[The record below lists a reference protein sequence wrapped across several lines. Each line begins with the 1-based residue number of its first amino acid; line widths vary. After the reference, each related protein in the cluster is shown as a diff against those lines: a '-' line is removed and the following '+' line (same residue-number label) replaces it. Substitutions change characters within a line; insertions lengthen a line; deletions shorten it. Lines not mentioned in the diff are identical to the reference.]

1 MFNWNS
7 QKDSPFFTVTR
18 SPVHLNIWLIIELN
32 LCWSEI
38 KVSAKYPIT
47 SNTLNSIWPKEHQM
61 ENKMLF
67 RLNYWVHP
75 LNWLFTF
82 SNKAIKRFIFMKNT
96 FVLLEGGSSRC
107 KLPLT
112 VREIRSKRWRLWHK
126 TAQILFQISLSNG
139 QYKKIAYLFASDYV
153 DCSRKLSFGPRC
165 KL

>member
-1 MFNWNS
+1 MFNRNF
-7 QKDSPFFTVTR
+7 QKESTFFTVTR
-18 SPVHLNIWLIIELN
+18 SPVNLNIWLIIELN
-32 LCWSEI
+32 LRWSEI

-67 RLNYWVHP
+67 RLNYSVHP

-107 KLPLT
+107 KLPPTL
-112 VREIRSKRWRLWHK
+112 REIRSKWWRLK
-126 TAQILFQISLSNG
+126 RITAQSQSQNTFVFCSL
-139 QYKKIAYLFASDYV
+139 YAA
-153 DCSRKLSFGPRC
+153 C
-165 KL
+165 

>member
-1 MFNWNS
+1 MFNRNF

-18 SPVHLNIWLIIELN
+18 SPVYLNIWLIIELN

-107 KLPLT
+107 KLPPT
-112 VREIRSKRWRLWHK
+112 VREIRSKCWRLWRK
-126 TAQILFQISLSNG
+126 TAQIFFQISLSNG
-139 QYKKIAYLFASDYV
+139 QYKKIAYLIFASD
-153 DCSRKLSFGPRC
+153 
-165 KL
+165 

>member
-1 MFNWNS
+1 M
-7 QKDSPFFTVTR
+7 
-18 SPVHLNIWLIIELN
+18 
-32 LCWSEI
+32 
-38 KVSAKYPIT
+38 KYPIT

-67 RLNYWVHP
+67 RLNYSVHP

-107 KLPLT
+107 KLPPTL
-112 VREIRSKRWRLWHK
+112 REIRSKQWRLKPIMAHHNLNHLCLLFSICCSV
-126 TAQILFQISLSNG
+126 ILG
-139 QYKKIAYLFASDYV
+139 APDYANR
-153 DCSRKLSFGPRC
+153 SRKPSFGPRC